1 MLNSFISSSPRCSF
15 FFFFSF
21 FFSSQFECERQT
33 TNMQRTHTKCFKTNH
48 CPIVKVSD
56 ESYENRSLFITRD
69 GKAPISNWDPCHENH
84 CQWDGPRQRA
94 KGARAP
100 PGSKIF
106 FFLVY
111 KIFIKKA
118 WAPWF
123 LAWAPLTSPIPVPAS
138 QPRSFQKPIKTLKNI
153 YIYVCKKEKRKKK
166 KEEEN
171 LAVSKTPKP
180 NRKARNEGKK
190 EKNKRKERERRE

>member
-1 MLNSFISSSPRCSF
+1 MEHFAGLDLNKG
-15 FFFFSF
+15 
-21 FFSSQFECERQT
+21 
-33 TNMQRTHTKCFKTNH
+33 NLNN
-48 CPIVKVSD
+48 
-56 ESYENRSLFITRD
+56 NRNQGHHHQKHDVVDQGWTQAE
-69 GKAPISNWDPCHENH
+69 GKG
-84 CQWDGPRQRA
+84 GP
-94 KGARAP
+94 GP
-100 PGSKIF
+100 PWVQKF

-138 QPRSFQKPIKTLKNI
+138 QPRSFQEPMKTLKKKKYIYI
-153 YIYVCKKEKRKKK
+153 YIYVCVCVKKKKEKRKKK
-166 KEEEN
+166 EEN